1 MLRNQSMAEQ
11 QDVFAVSTI
20 TKDNVSCG
28 SDLDNIAHSS
38 IIRCQFKIKPENV
51 PALFFN
57 LNVLLHSFYKFSPK
71 EAHRRFSKKHGWNYT
86 N

>member
-38 IIRCQFKIKPENV
+38 IIR
-51 PALFFN
+51 
-57 LNVLLHSFYKFSPK
+57 
-71 EAHRRFSKKHGWNYT
+71 
-86 N
+86 